1 MSDQDNKAIVR
12 RYFEDVRNR
21 RDVAAVNQI
30 FSSDIVVYVDTPAG
44 AEAVRGAEAIRQ
56 ALQPYLV
63 AFPDLRFTIE
73 DQIAEGDRVATR
85 WTARGTHRGPLMGH
99 AATGRSVSFGG
110 TDIFRLADGKIVEG
124 WAHYDRLV
132 ILQQLGAAPALHPGG
147 P

>member
-1 MSDQDNKAIVR
+1 MSDQDNKAIVQ

-21 RDVAAVNQI
+21 QDAAVASQI
-30 FSSDIVVYVDTPAG
+30 FSTDVVIHVDTPQG
-44 AEAVRGAEAIRQ
+44 SEAVRGIATIRQ

-85 WTARGTHRGPLMGH
+85 WTARGTHQGTLMGH
-99 AATGRSVSFGG
+99 AATGKSVSFGG
-110 TDIFRLADGKIVEG
+110 TDIFRIANGKIVEG

-132 ILQQLGAAPALHPGG
+132 ILQQIGAVDQP
-147 P
+147 